1 MNSPDQI
8 KNNIINWISNGD
20 SIYEYHDNDVII
32 DELCFLER
40 KNRAD
45 LVYANGK
52 LTAFEIKSKAD
63 SLARWESQCSAY
75 LKVFDAVWLCCHNK
89 HALKSIEVTP
99 KEVGI
104 IIVDDTKSG
113 LAILRDAKINKNI
126 DSYYLSDLLWRIE
139 LDELCFENNLK
150 VMKKE
155 KIKEVRTRISNELP
169 IEIIRQKVL
178 QKLKL
183 RYESLTHSS
192 N

>member
-1 MNSPDQI
+1 M
-8 KNNIINWISNGD
+8 
-20 SIYEYHDNDVII
+20 
-32 DELCFLER
+32 
-40 KNRAD
+40 
-45 LVYANGK
+45 
-52 LTAFEIKSKAD
+52 
-63 SLARWESQCSAY
+63 
-75 LKVFDAVWLCCHNK
+75 
-89 HALKSIEVTP
+89 KSIEVTP

-139 LDELCFENNLK
+139 LDELCLENNLK
-150 VMKKE
+150 VIKKE

>member
-1 MNSPDQI
+1 MNEPEKI
-8 KNNIINWISNGD
+8 KSNISNWISSGS
-20 SIYEYHDNDVII
+20 SIYEYDSNDVII
-32 DELCFLER
+32 SELCFLER

-63 SLARWESQCSAY
+63 SLTRWQSQCSAY
-75 LKVFDAVWLCCHNK
+75 LKVFDSVWLCCHNK

-113 LAILRDAKINKNI
+113 LAILREAKINKNI
-126 DSYYLSDLLWRIE
+126 DPYYLSDLLWRIE
-139 LDELCFENNLK
+139 LDELCVENNLR
-150 VMKKE
+150 VIKKE
-155 KIKEVRTRISNELP
+155 KIKEAMARISNELP
-169 IEIIRQKVL
+169 IEIIREKVL

-183 RYESLTHSS
+183 RYKKT
-192 N
+192 